1 MEVDMAHFKRKRPK
15 SRRAGCLLC
24 KPHKANGMKDSV
36 HALKPRDRRE
46 KERLDDQEADAAER
60 ERGERHFRSEAR

>member
-1 MEVDMAHFKRKRPK
+1 MAHFKRKRPK

-24 KPHKANGMKDSV
+24 KPHKANWLKDSL

-46 KERLDDQEADAAER
+46 LERIESEEADALADATDGGELDER
-60 ERGERHFRSEAR
+60 